1 MRVSKVFSF
10 DSAHFLPS
18 YHGKCETL
26 HGHTYRLVVTVAGV
40 PDAEGMVIDCILL
53 NKIVQEEVLSVLD
66 HSLLNDILPQPT
78 AENIAKWVWHRI
90 SEKVRRD
97 RAALFEVEVWET
109 PTSYVRVRSEDILES
124 TSRGTPD

>member
-1 MRVSKVFSF
+1 MLVSKVFSL

-40 PDAEGMVIDCILL
+40 PDAEGMVIDFILL
-53 NKIVQEEVLSVLD
+53 KKIVQEEVLSVLD

-78 AENIAKWVWHRI
+78 AENIAKWVWQRI

>member
-40 PDAEGMVIDCILL
+40 PDAEGMGIDFILL
-53 NKIVQEEVLSVLD
+53 KKIVQEEVLSVLD

-78 AENIAKWVWHRI
+78 AENIAKWVWQRI

>member
-40 PDAEGMVIDCILL
+40 PDAEGMVIDFILL
-53 NKIVQEEVLSVLD
+53 KKIVQEEVLSVLD

-78 AENIAKWVWHRI
+78 AENIAKWVWQRI

>member
-40 PDAEGMVIDCILL
+40 PDAEGMVIDFILL
-53 NKIVQEEVLSVLD
+53 KKIVQEEVLSVLD

-78 AENIAKWVWHRI
+78 AENIAKWVWQRI

-124 TSRGTPD
+124 P

>member
-40 PDAEGMVIDCILL
+40 PDAEGMVIDFILL
-53 NKIVQEEVLSVLD
+53 KKIVQEEVLSVLD

>member
-40 PDAEGMVIDCILL
+40 PDAEGMVIDFILL
-53 NKIVQEEVLSVLD
+53 KKIVQEEVLSVLD

-124 TSRGTPD
+124 P

>member
-10 DSAHFLPS
+10 DSAHFLLS

-40 PDAEGMVIDCILL
+40 PDAEGMVIDFILL
-53 NKIVQEEVLSVLD
+53 KKIVQEEVLSVLD

-78 AENIAKWVWHRI
+78 AENIAKWVWQRI

>member
-40 PDAEGMVIDCILL
+40 PDAEGMVIDFILL
-53 NKIVQEEVLSVLD
+53 KKIVQEEVLSVLD

-78 AENIAKWVWHRI
+78 AENIAKWVWQRI

-97 RAALFEVEVWET
+97 RAALFEVEVWES

>member
-1 MRVSKVFSF
+1 
-10 DSAHFLPS
+10 
-18 YHGKCETL
+18 
-26 HGHTYRLVVTVAGV
+26 
-40 PDAEGMVIDCILL
+40 
-53 NKIVQEEVLSVLD
+53 VQEEVLSVLD

-78 AENIAKWVWHRI
+78 AENIAKWVWQRI